1 MKIRASLAPKI
12 QRLWSCVLRQPWRE
26 RGNSSDC
33 VLSCDFLSWCRSK
46 NAFNLSPTMNIVG
59 SLCFCSDCGSL
70 LDLSSG
76 TSTIKCDHC
85 RAPYSTNGP
94 LSLETALTRQIFL
107 HWKSQRDLPRN
118 PCHLHSEPSDLLY
131 KRRTIKKAQHAQRC
145 SLTKQS

>member
-1 MKIRASLAPKI
+1 MKSRASLALKI
-12 QRLWSCVLRQPWRE
+12 QRLSSTNPGE
-26 RGNSSDC
+26 KRGNSSDR
-33 VLSCDFLSWCRSK
+33 VLSCDFLSTWVQIKKCVH
-46 NAFNLSPTMNIVG
+46 LSPTMNIVG

-94 LSLETALTRQIFL
+94 PSLEGALTRQIFQ
-107 HWKSQRDLPRN
+107 HWKSQRGLPRN
-118 PCHLHSEPSDLLY
+118 PCRLHSEPSDLLY